1 MKIVNLPISNIQFV
15 RKPYDP
21 SLKESLLRRGVCFPL
36 QIREKQGIM
45 ICVDGAK
52 RLSAITDI
60 VSNHP
65 EHKLAHV
72 PVLLLNHARSAST
85 QAKNHH

>member
-1 MKIVNLPISNIQFV
+1 MKIINLPISKIQFI
-15 RKPYDP
+15 RKSYDP
-21 SLKESLLRRGVCFPL
+21 SLKESLMRRGVCFPL
-36 QIREKQGIM
+36 RIREKHGVL

-60 VSNHP
+60 VSENP

>member
-1 MKIVNLPISNIQFV
+1 MKIDTALISDIQFE

-21 SLKESLLRRGVCFPL
+21 SLKESLLRRGLCFPL
-36 QIREKQGIM
+36 QIRADHNSL

-60 VSNHP
+60 LKEAP
-65 EHKLAHV
+65 EHKLKYV
-72 PVLLLNHARSAST
+72 QTVLLNHARSAST